1 MRIIVA
7 LIVVLLTGCSSAP
20 VGKVG
25 QDQAAV
31 APGKKIYKRKCRNCH
46 LLIKPDKHDDSSW
59 VEILDQHK
67 ERFTLSD
74 DDREKVLLFLT
85 SHN

>member
-20 VGKVG
+20 VSRVG
-25 QDQAAV
+25 RDQVTAD
-31 APGKKIYKRKCRNCH
+31 PGKKIYKRKCRNCH
-46 LLIKPDKHDDSSW
+46 LLIKPNKHDDSSW

-74 DDREKVLLFLT
+74 DDRGEVLQFLT